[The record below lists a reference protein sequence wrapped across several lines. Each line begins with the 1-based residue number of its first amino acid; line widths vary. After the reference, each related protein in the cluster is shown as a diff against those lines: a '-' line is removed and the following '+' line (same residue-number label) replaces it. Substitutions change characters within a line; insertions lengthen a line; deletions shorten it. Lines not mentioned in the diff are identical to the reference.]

1 MKHIIIAVCVLIFA
15 ISDTNAFVVLG
26 EDVSQRAWRW
36 DAAARNNFSSGL
48 ERSLVGGLRYS
59 AEGGSLSNWYSEFS
73 FSDGTTA
80 TDFTDLVNAAF
91 SAWTVPDP
99 VSGLTTDLSFVADFG
114 TTVTL
119 DNPATGAE
127 IDLFA
132 SDLGDT
138 TQSGHA
144 RAWVEIWGGDVVTLT
159 SGTVGHGREV
169 IVGSQIEMNNNAG
182 TLWTAV
188 SFQRVL
194 THEIGHTLGLG
205 DVDIDQDTF
214 DSNPFNDDG
223 LVSGWYDD
231 NYDGTNAGTQIATLS
246 NSFAGMINPL
256 NPEVT
261 AGLTRYT
268 IAEPVFDVGGGNEP
282 NILMESNVDA
292 IMALGNDDFAG
303 RQFLYPSLVVIPE
316 PSVAI
321 FLMTA
326 GLLLAGGRRRR

>member
-1 MKHIIIAVCVLIFA
+1 MKYIIVAVYFLVFA

-80 TDFTDLVNAAF
+80 TDFSGLVNAAF

-99 VSGLTTDLSFVADFG
+99 VSGLTTDLSFAADFG
-114 TTVTL
+114 TAVTF
-119 DNPATGAE
+119 DDAATGAE

-132 SDLGDT
+132 SDLGNT
-138 TQSGHA
+138 TRSGQA
-144 RAWVEIWGGDVVTLT
+144 RAWVEVWGGDVVTLT

-169 IVGSQIEMNNNAG
+169 IIGSQIEMNSNAG

-205 DVDIDQDTF
+205 DVDLDQDAF
-214 DSNPFNDDG
+214 DANPFNDDG
-223 LVSGWYDD
+223 LVSDWYDD

-246 NSFAGMINPL
+246 NSFAGMINAS
-256 NPEVT
+256 NPEAT
-261 AGLTRYT
+261 LGLTRYT
-268 IAEPVFDVGGGNEP
+268 IAEPIFDVGAGNTP
-282 NILMESNVDA
+282 NILMESNVDD

-303 RQFLYPSLVVIPE
+303 RQFLYPSLTMIPE
-316 PSVAI
+316 PSVII

-326 GLLLAGGRRRR
+326 GLLVAGRRRR